1 MKTAFGTVLVALA
14 FGMTGVAAQA
24 QTGMVVGELSK
35 GLSNPSAGPTPG
47 TKAAQETAAAAED
60 NGALPGDSHV
70 RIVRLSD
77 AKGHLGLDRKTGNG
91 FEGTMQNMPIV
102 QGEKLKTSDGYAEV
116 EFEDNSTL
124 RLAPDSQV
132 DFPLLALRSSG
143 AKASTMKVVKGTV
156 YVNTESTKGN
166 EFMLEAGEA
175 KMMVAPSTHL
185 RMEMNESRTVVSVF
199 SGSVEVQRGAE
210 TTVVAKKESVTL
222 GGDQVT
228 VAKKIE
234 GQPFDAW
241 DKESLD
247 YHQRYA
253 AANTFAGGG
262 NAFGLSDLN
271 YYGNFVNGGAF
282 GSFWQPYLVGAGWSP
297 YGNGVWALYPGA
309 GYSWVSP
316 YPWGWLPYHSGAWSF
331 FPGYGW
337 GWQPGGAWNGL
348 NNIAGGGFAPAGVG
362 TGLVAGGVTKGGVH
376 TPLRPAAPA
385 APAAAGAVRPS
396 LVLSNEKPMVF
407 SKESTPGNFVFQK
420 DSAGLGVPR
429 GSLGNLNKIS
439 NEVGRHGSAS
449 MEVFAAA
456 PNGGAAG
463 SVHGATRGPE
473 TLRPASS
480 ADRGWGG
487 ERGNSQASSD
497 LRQGAS
503 QGSNQGST
511 GGQAQPSFHGA
522 SQAGGG
528 APMSAPTGGSGGSS
542 SNGGARGSA
551 ASPK

>member
-1 MKTAFGTVLVALA
+1 
-14 FGMTGVAAQA
+14 
-24 QTGMVVGELSK
+24 
-35 GLSNPSAGPTPG
+35 
-47 TKAAQETAAAAED
+47 
-60 NGALPGDSHV
+60 
-70 RIVRLSD
+70 
-77 AKGHLGLDRKTGNG
+77 
-91 FEGTMQNMPIV
+91 
-102 QGEKLKTSDGYAEV
+102 
-116 EFEDNSTL
+116 
-124 RLAPDSQV
+124 
-132 DFPLLALRSSG
+132 
-143 AKASTMKVVKGTV
+143 
-156 YVNTESTKGN
+156 
-166 EFMLEAGEA
+166 
-175 KMMVAPSTHL
+175 
-185 RMEMNESRTVVSVF
+185 
-199 SGSVEVQRGAE
+199 VQRGTE

-241 DKESLD
+241 DKESND

-271 YYGNFVNGGAF
+271 YYGNFINGGAF

-348 NNIAGGGFAPAGVG
+348 NNIAGGGFAPVG
-362 TGLVAGGVTKGGVH
+362 TGAGLVAGGVTQAGVH

-385 APAAAGAVRPS
+385 APAAGTARPS

-449 MEVFAAA
+449 MEVYAAG
-456 PNGGAAG
+456 PNGEAAGSVRGGTAG
-463 SVHGATRGPE
+463 SVHGSARGPE
-473 TLRPASS
+473 TLRPAAS

-487 ERGNSQASSD
+487 ERGNAQSSSE
-497 LRQGAS
+497 LRQGTT
-503 QGSNQGST
+503 QGMSQGST
-511 GGQAQPSFHGA
+511 GGSAPSFHSAGA
-522 SQAGGG
+522 SQSAGGAAAGGG
-528 APMSAPTGGSGGSS
+528 TT
-542 SNGGARGSA
+542 SNGGSHGTASS